1 MSLDNLFDRA
11 LHLLTFFDFLIV
23 GFGVSFFIASLIFW
37 TTAKTSF
44 GIDYADGIQK
54 FHVQRTSRLGGIAIG
69 LGLIVGVLASGNTL
83 GVSLAVCAAP
93 VFAGG
98 LIEDLTNKVGP
109 NLRLLLAFA
118 SASLGFLWLGVG
130 VNHVGVWPI
139 DQLLA
144 LPAAAFVITLLVVA
158 GFTNGINIIDG
169 FHGLASGIS
178 IIMLASFFALAWTS
192 DDTLLIQLCG
202 LSIASIAA
210 FLLWNWPQGK
220 IFLGDS
226 GAYLLGFW
234 VVEVGLLLILR
245 NPEISP
251 ITPVVIGVFPL
262 IETVFSMYRRKFLRM
277 HPMNYPDALHLHTLV
292 YRRLVFNPAVHQSSK
307 ARNRANARVAWYFW
321 LPASAFSVLALTFKN
336 STPILLILVIAYL
349 GSYLWLYRRLVKLRA
364 PIWMKVRSLP
374 GLETS
379 DCSRT
384 VEKPI

>member
-262 IETVFSMYRRKFLRM
+262 IETIFSMYRRKFLRM
-277 HPMNYPDALHLHTLV
+277 HPMNHPDALHLHTLV
-292 YRRLVFNPAVHQSSK
+292 YRRLVLNPKIHQSPRDVNS
-307 ARNRANARVAWYFW
+307 ANARVAWYFW
-321 LPASAFSVLALTFKN
+321 FPASLFSVLALAFRTN
-336 STPILLILVIAYL
+336 TPVLLILVIAYL

-364 PIWMKVRSLP
+364 PIWMKVRSLS
-374 GLETS
+374 GQETS
-379 DCSRT
+379 DRSST
-384 VEKPI
+384 IGKPT